1 VVSEYMPTHPFA
13 RRVGWEVLCGQLPG
27 SRKPVGRWFESSLGR
42 KLFSKKLKQKG
53 ADLRNSGQL
62 PLQGRFV
69 MSRAQ
74 LIADAFDLQ
83 RRSRLCNT
91 PGCGKLP
98 AKRVTIFEENRI
110 SGNRKPL
117 ATVYLCSEHYSTRVP
132 VFLTEANRL
141 RETGRVIDKKV
152 QDIGLITY

>member
-1 VVSEYMPTHPFA
+1 
-13 RRVGWEVLCGQLPG
+13 
-27 SRKPVGRWFESSLGR
+27 
-42 KLFSKKLKQKG
+42 
-53 ADLRNSGQL
+53 
-62 PLQGRFV
+62 

-83 RRSRLCNT
+83 RRNKLCNI
-91 PGCGKLP
+91 PGCGKPP

-110 SGNRKPL
+110 SRNRKAL
-117 ATVYLCSEHYSTRVP
+117 ATVYLCSEHYSTKIP
-132 VFLTEANRL
+132 TFLTEANML